1 MNESIDGEGTN
12 FFHIPFACEL
22 MQESTTQVLE
32 KCIGFGAELF
42 TAEDIRAF
50 TDELK
55 SSQAAPPP
63 EFLKIQKQYTDR
75 VSFDCTFELRG
86 YQAFS
91 FVSINFINA
100 TAVECVI
107 SLGRPINIER
117 YSSEESVL
125 RVFLVSLEKLYL
137 NGRIQQDYLEE
148 RVYTWKKDNRTLV
161 SFVSHPPSGPASAG
175 QFLSVQIRD
184 TQLYPQGNELELLY
198 NKTQK
203 RVENLKWAQED

>member
-1 MNESIDGEGTN
+1 MNKSIDRKGTK
-12 FFHIPFACEL
+12 FFHVPFACEL
-22 MQESTTQVLE
+22 MQKSTAQVLE
-32 KCIGFGAELF
+32 KCKDFGAELF

-50 TDELK
+50 RDDMK
-55 SSQAAPPP
+55 SNQAIPP
-63 EFLKIQKQYTDR
+63 EFLNVLKPFTNK
-75 VSFDCTFELRG
+75 VSFNCNFELHD

-107 SLGRPINIER
+107 SLGRPINLER

-125 RVFLVSLEKLYL
+125 KAFLVSLEKLYL
-137 NGRIQQDYLEE
+137 NGRIQQDYLDE

-198 NKTQK
+198 NKAQK
-203 RVENLKWAQED
+203 HVENLKCVHED

>member
-1 MNESIDGEGTN
+1 MNKSIDRKGTK
-12 FFHIPFACEL
+12 FFHVPFACEL
-22 MQESTTQVLE
+22 MQKSTAQVLE
-32 KCIGFGAELF
+32 KCKDFGAELF

-50 TDELK
+50 RDDMK
-55 SSQAAPPP
+55 SNQAIPP
-63 EFLKIQKQYTDR
+63 EFLNVLKPFTNK
-75 VSFDCTFELRG
+75 VSFNCNFELHD

-107 SLGRPINIER
+107 SLGRPINLER

-125 RVFLVSLEKLYL
+125 KAFLVSLEKLYL

-198 NKTQK
+198 NKAQK
-203 RVENLKWAQED
+203 HVENLKCVHED

>member
-1 MNESIDGEGTN
+1 MNKSIDREETN

-22 MQESTTQVLE
+22 MQKSTTQVLE
-32 KCIGFGAELF
+32 KCAADFGAELF

-63 EFLKIQKQYTDR
+63 EFLKILKQYTNK
-75 VSFDCTFELRG
+75 VSFNCTFELRD

-91 FVSINFINA
+91 FVSINFIND

-107 SLGRPINIER
+107 SLGRPINLER
-117 YSSEESVL
+117 YSSEKPVL

-137 NGRIQQDYLEE
+137 NGRIQKDRPEE
-148 RVYTWKKDNRTLV
+148 RIYTWKKDNRTLV
-161 SFVSHPPSGPASAG
+161 SFVSYLRVG
-175 QFLSVQIRD
+175 QLLNIQIRD

-203 RVENLKWAQED
+203 HVENLKWGQED